1 MLAIVG
7 PSRSGKTTLLNIIA
21 GFLLPDEG
29 SVHINNLDVATLPA
43 SKRAQL
49 RSDVFGYVAQD
60 YLLIDSDT
68 AYQNIEIPLQYSSKF
83 KRKERKQQIESTSK
97 IFGIEKLLRKKITTL
112 SGGEKQRVAITRA
125 IVNDQEIILADEPT
139 GALDIENRDNV
150 VDILREL
157 QSKHNK
163 TVIIVTHGLEVA
175 NQCDRIIEL
184 HGGKIAE
191 DRRLSDLR
199 VAQ

>member
-83 KRKERKQQIESTSK
+83 KRKERKQ
-97 IFGIEKLLRKKITTL
+97 KLK
-112 SGGEKQRVAITRA
+112 VRA
-125 IVNDQEIILADEPT
+125 KYLA
-139 GALDIENRDNV
+139 
-150 VDILREL
+150 
-157 QSKHNK
+157 
-163 TVIIVTHGLEVA
+163 
-175 NQCDRIIEL
+175 
-184 HGGKIAE
+184 
-191 DRRLSDLR
+191 
-199 VAQ
+199 